1 MDPKKLEEL
10 RAANDRLVE
19 LAKTEKRELTAPEKE
34 IFEARN
40 EVLAFHASA
49 PAAATETRSAPPAA
63 PVASIVVAETRS
75 MEKAAA
81 KQDEETEAR
90 AIVSALVEK
99 RALAIGSNGD
109 SLFSA
114 KVFEI
119 PGSRTDVVGLVT
131 IEEGAAPNT
140 KFSLFSPNL
149 DQVVRVSEDG
159 TSSAVSTTALVPV
172 VVTPAPYLAY
182 LPLSDSFARQNPA
195 GVVSKIGEHFNKA
208 FLRKMAKEIVIGTGS
223 GEMSGV
229 FINAGI
235 TTSANCAA
243 AGAPKL
249 KDLLT
254 LTAKM
259 SGKFLRSELA
269 IIINPLFWNTIM
281 GEDTTHSYIN
291 NNSDC
296 FTFNGVRIIEDDN
309 APVVLTATSKV
320 AVIGNFSDYG
330 IARSQTLEIENIGKV
345 AGSLNSNIQGVA
357 YFDGKPIV
365 PASFA
370 TLKTV

>member
-34 IFEARN
+34 IVEALN

-63 PVASIVVAETRS
+63 TVASIVVAETRS

-109 SLFSA
+109 SLFSS
-114 KVFEI
+114 KVFEV
-119 PGSRTDVVGLVT
+119 GGARTDVVGLVT

-140 KFSLFSPNL
+140 KFPLFSPNL
-149 DQVVRVSEDG
+149 DQIKRVSEDG
-159 TSSAVSTTALVPV
+159 TGAVVSTTAFVPV
-172 VVTPAPYLAY
+172 IVTPAPYLGY
-182 LPLSDSFARQNPA
+182 IQLTDSFIKQNPS
-195 GVVSKIGEHFNKA
+195 GVVAKMGEVFNKG
-208 FLRKMAKEIVIGTGS
+208 FLRTMAKEIVIGTGA
-223 GEMSGV
+223 GQMTGV
-229 FINAGI
+229 YIDAGI
-235 TTSANCAA
+235 TAFASCAV

-249 KDLLT
+249 KDLLA
-254 LTAKM
+254 LTAKL

-269 IIINPLFWNTIM
+269 IVINPLFWNTIM
-281 GEDTTHSYIN
+281 GEDTTHTYIN
-291 NNSDC
+291 NKSDY
-296 FTFNGVRIIEDDN
+296 FTFNGVKIIEDDN
-309 APVVLTATSKV
+309 APVAIVAGSKV

-330 IARSQTLEIENIGKV
+330 VARSQVLELETLGKI
-345 AGSLNSNIQGVA
+345 AGTLTSNIQGVA
-357 YFDGKPIV
+357 YFDGKAIV
-365 PASFA
+365 PSSFA
-370 TLKTV
+370 TLKTI